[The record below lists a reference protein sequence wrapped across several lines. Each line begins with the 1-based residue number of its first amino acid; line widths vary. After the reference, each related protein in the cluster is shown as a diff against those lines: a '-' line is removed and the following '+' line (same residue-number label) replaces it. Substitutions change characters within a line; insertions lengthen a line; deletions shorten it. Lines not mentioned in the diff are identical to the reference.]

1 MAWQGNWQGKWN
13 GNWHGPVEQNPGAMY
28 ANLSGSGAVTADI
41 CQIEEYVVTPSGGRN
56 ERKRD
61 TKDDSVD
68 YSFLRLIQRDAR
80 AEQIRLAEIEYEKA
94 RLEQEAVAVRQEVP
108 KNGTEQDYQNRNY
121 LALLTE
127 QIAALDAENALLL
140 AKLRAIEYEIEQRA
154 LEAESAALVEQDIV
168 FCMAML
174 AAA

>member
-1 MAWQGNWQGKWN
+1 MAWQGNWHGKWN

-28 ANLSGSGAVTADI
+28 ANLSGSGWISAEVFGIGAD
-41 CQIEEYVVTPSGGRN
+41 EVHPSGGREEN
-56 ERKRD
+56 
-61 TKDDSVD
+61 
-68 YSFLRLIQRDAR
+68 SFLRLIQRDAR

-94 RLEQEAVAVRQEVP
+94 QLKQEAAAVRQEVP
-108 KNGTEQDYQNRNY
+108 KNGTEQDYQNRIY

-154 LEAESAALVEQDIV
+154 LEAERAMLAEQDIV

>member
-1 MAWQGNWQGKWN
+1 MGVSLVASAWGKSWASAWGNSWGVIQAAA
-13 GNWHGPVEQNPGAMY
+13 EIA
-28 ANLSGSGAVTADI
+28 
-41 CQIEEYVVTPSGGRN
+41 PSGGLYLYEQQAYLHRQKQE
-56 ERKRD
+56 ERLK
-61 TKDDSVD
+61 
-68 YSFLRLIQRDAR
+68 
-80 AEQIRLAEIEYEKA
+80 AERIRLGIIEQEKA
-94 RLEQEAVAVRQEVP
+94 KLEQEAASVRQEVP
-108 KNGTEQDYQNRNY
+108 KNGTEQDYQNRIY

-154 LEAESAALVEQDIV
+154 LEAESAMLAEQDIV

>member
-1 MAWQGNWQGKWN
+1 MTSLRTHYEPHLGRWLIDS
-13 GNWHGPVEQNPGAMY
+13 PVVLNDAQ
-28 ANLSGSGAVTADI
+28 V
-41 CQIEEYVVTPSGGRN
+41 
-56 ERKRD
+56 ER
-61 TKDDSVD
+61 
-68 YSFLRLIQRDAR
+68 
-80 AEQIRLAEIEYEKA
+80 IRLGIIEQEKA
-94 RLEQEAVAVRQEVP
+94 KLEQEAVSVRQEVP
-108 KNGTEQDYQNRNY
+108 KNGTEQDYQNRIY

-154 LEAESAALVEQDIV
+154 LEAESAMLAEQDIV